1 MNVSNELKELFEYLI
16 LQQTNGK
23 IDRTRYI
30 GRFKPAEI
38 ELETKLRPFIP
49 DYIPSVGEIDAFI
62 KVEKF
67 KYVTYLLLLG
77 SQTR

>member
-1 MNVSNELKELFEYLI
+1 MNMNVLI
-16 LQQTNGK
+16 LG
-23 IDRTRYI
+23 RYI

-62 KVEKF
+62 KVQYQICFVKSEK
-67 KYVTYLLLLG
+67 KKKK
-77 SQTR
+77 